1 MDSPSISNHFDIFEI
16 YHRYCEI
23 RSQNADVRKEES
35 YRKGDESQK
44 AKFSREALAE
54 LLKFVDSTVHTR
66 NSVFDELFKLM
77 SRLNLMVIF
86 HLLEGDF
93 SEFSRFYDFV
103 FFMCREH
110 GQKNITISRAVVAW
124 RIALAG
130 RFRLLNQWCDFVE
143 IRRLSTGPARSESGS
158 MSPDHGQWLE
168 KNQRHNISEDTWQQV
183 LAFSRCVHENLEGYD
198 PEGAWPVLIDD
209 FVEHMY
215 RVSGSN
221 ENLVSFCTCGDS
233 DPRSLYEDPLPGL
246 KIFPG
251 LKRKLPDLQND
262 ESETHCTNVA
272 HLNNIGTSKRSRLI
286 ALQSVNLENNP
297 PGSSGDDC
305 MEIVKHS
312 CPLGSSNSSKS
323 SCDDCMEAVK
333 HNSQLGS
340 SKSPCAVEGCLSKG
354 FAGLFSTRSYLR
366 FDRERRVSYT

>member
-1 MDSPSISNHFDIFEI
+1 MDSSMISNRFDIFEI
-16 YHRYCEI
+16 YRRYCEI
-23 RSQNADVRKEES
+23 RSHNADVCKEEG
-35 YRKGDESQK
+35 YRQGDESQK

-66 NSVFDELFKLM
+66 ISVFDELFKLM
-77 SRLNLMVIF
+77 SRLNLM
-86 HLLEGDF
+86 GDF

-103 FFMCREH
+103 FFMCREN
-110 GQKNITISRAVVAW
+110 GQKNITVIRAVAAW
-124 RIALAG
+124 RLALAG
-130 RFRLLNQWCDFVE
+130 RFRLLNQWCNFV
-143 IRRLSTGPARSESGS
+143 
-158 MSPDHGQWLE
+158 E
-168 KNQRHNISEDTWQQV
+168 KNQRHNINEDTWQQV

-221 ENLVSFCTCGDS
+221 EIPTLFCTCGDS
-233 DPRSLYEDPLPGL
+233 DPHSLYEDPLPGL

-251 LKRKLPDLQND
+251 LKRKLPDRQKD
-262 ESETHCTNVA
+262 ESQTPYPDIA
-272 HLNNIGTSKRSRLI
+272 HLNNVWTSKRSRLI
-286 ALQSVNLENNP
+286 ALQSMNQEDSS

-312 CPLGSSNSSKS
+312 PLGSSKS
-323 SCDDCMEAVK
+323 SCDNCMDIVK
-333 HNSQLGS
+333 HNSPIGS

-366 FDRERRVSYT
+366 FDRERRVSFT